1 MLQSSLQGSWLE
13 ASLWKGVT
21 APGRLRNGH
30 PCSLGINVA
39 SIFSVGYR
47 GAPGRGMKMKSC
59 ETLERM
65 LKMSAGDREKTGKVV
80 ARSFYTVL
88 RQNGFTQAEIMRVT
102 GYILDGVIKDMKVNG
117 KDREKPVEMRS
128 SDNWPHTKV
137 VA

>member
-1 MLQSSLQGSWLE
+1 
-13 ASLWKGVT
+13 
-21 APGRLRNGH
+21 
-30 PCSLGINVA
+30 
-39 SIFSVGYR
+39 
-47 GAPGRGMKMKSC
+47 MKMKSC